1 MKMLVKYHYKLSS
14 NLSFRL
20 DLSKQKV
27 IFKSGQEDETKY
39 NGKEFYGKLMFYSR
53 GYPIYQIETKPI
65 FI

>member
-1 MKMLVKYHYKLSS
+1 MLVKYHYKLSS

-39 NGKEFYGKLMFYSR
+39 NGKEFYGKLMFYS
-53 GYPIYQIETKPI
+53 GDYPIYQIETKPI